1 MKEFQMKPETIGA
14 QSAITVWTIDPKYAT
29 VEFSAR
35 MLFFTVNGR
44 LTDFGGEITLDED
57 DIYRSSVEA
66 AINAASVSTGVKRRD
81 EHLRSK
87 DFLDASEHPEIQFHS
102 LSVGRGRDRDML
114 RVDGTLEIRGQK
126 RDSALD
132 VTISDRSRSPQGDE
146 ILYFAAV
153 AEIDRFDFGIKY
165 ARGLIKS
172 AIKIL
177 IQAQATKRR

>member
-1 MKEFQMKPETIGA
+1 MQPETI
-14 QSAITVWTIDPKYAT
+14 SAESATTVWTIAPQYAT

-35 MLFFTVNGR
+35 MLFFTVKGR
-44 LTDFGGEITLDED
+44 LTDFGGKITLDEN

-66 AINAASVSTGVKRRD
+66 TIKVASVSTGVKKRD

-87 DFLDASEHPEIQFHS
+87 DFLDAAEQPEIHFQS
-102 LSVGRGRDRDML
+102 ASVGRGKDRDML
-114 RVDGTLEIRGQK
+114 RVNGTLAIKGQSREI
-126 RDSALD
+126 ALD
-132 VTISDRSRSPQGDE
+132 VTITDRSRSPQGDE

-165 ARGLIKS
+165 WRGLIGS

>member
-1 MKEFQMKPETIGA
+1 MQPETISA
-14 QSAITVWTIDPKYAT
+14 ESAITVWTIAPQYAT

-35 MLFFTVNGR
+35 MLFFTVKGSF
-44 LTDFGGEITLDED
+44 TDFRGEITLDEN
-57 DIYRSSVEA
+57 DIYRSSVEMT
-66 AINAASVSTGVKRRD
+66 INAVSVSTGIKMRD

-87 DFLDASEHPEIQFHS
+87 DFLDAAKHPEIHFQS
-102 LSVGRGRDRDML
+102 ASVGRGRDRDML
-114 RVDGTLEIRGQK
+114 RVNGTLTIMGQSREI
-126 RDSALD
+126 ALD
-132 VTISDRSRSPQGDE
+132 VTITDRSRSPQGDE

-165 ARGLIKS
+165 ARRLIRS